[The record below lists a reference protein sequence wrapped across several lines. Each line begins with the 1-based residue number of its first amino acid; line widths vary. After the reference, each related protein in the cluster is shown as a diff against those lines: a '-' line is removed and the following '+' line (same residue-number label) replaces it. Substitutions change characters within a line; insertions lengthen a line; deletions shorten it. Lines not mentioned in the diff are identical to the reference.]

1 MAARPESGES
11 PVAAAHIEREGWS
24 LMAALRWHVSETAKD
39 RLLKAVVIAAAVV
52 GSAAIAA
59 PMAQVSARAARA
71 EVMATAARGPV
82 LMTSLRG
89 SQLGPMQLVWE
100 GADVDGDGQAD
111 FANPTGQ
118 QPRGQDAYGEGEFG
132 ASRDGGVRRHEG
144 LDFKAVAG
152 QAVMAPISGY
162 VSKIGFAYAG
172 DNDLRFV
179 EITNPALHYA
189 ARVFYI
195 NPSVAVGDAVAVG
208 RAIGSVHTLQAKY
221 PGGMTDHVHL
231 EVIDT
236 KGRRI
241 DAGRMITARY
251 EPASQ
256 VVSAD

>member
-1 MAARPESGES
+1 MEARPESGDS
-11 PVAAAHIEREGWS
+11 PAAAHIEREGWS
-24 LMAALRWHVSETAKD
+24 LMAALRGRVSETAKD
-39 RLLKAVVIAAAVV
+39 RLLKVVAIAAAVV

-71 EVMATAARGPV
+71 ELMAAQGPD
-82 LMTSLRG
+82 LTTSLRG
-89 SQLGPMQLVWE
+89 GQVGPMQLVWE

-118 QPRGQDAYGEGEFG
+118 QPRGEDAYGEGEFG

-144 LDFKAVAG
+144 VDFTAAAG
-152 QAVMAPISGY
+152 QAVVAPISGY

-208 RAIGSVHTLQAKY
+208 RAIGSMHTLQAKY

-241 DAGRMITARY
+241 DATRMIVARY

>member
-1 MAARPESGES
+1 MEARPESGES

-71 EVMATAARGPV
+71 EVTAAAAHGPV

-89 SQLGPMQLVWE
+89 SQLGPMHLVWE

-118 QPRGQDAYGEGEFG
+118 QPRGHDAYGEGEFG

-144 LDFKAVAG
+144 VDFKAAAG

-208 RAIGSVHTLQAKY
+208 RAIGSMHTLQAKY